1 MADDA
6 QTLRTMS
13 ATALAAAIRKGRT
26 SSRAVLEAHIAAL
39 LATRDRNAWVAERFA
54 QARAEADAAD
64 EDVRAQHPRAE
75 RRFHGVPFTVKE
87 SIASAGMPW
96 TAGLV
101 ARTGLR
107 AQHDAPVVA
116 RMREAGAIPMAA
128 TNVSELCMWM
138 ESSNAV
144 YGRTSNAYDPHRI
157 AGGSSG
163 GEGSAIGS
171 GASPMG
177 IGADVGGSIRMPA
190 FFNGVFG
197 HKASPGMIPN
207 AGQHPTSDGGLL
219 ATGPLARRA
228 EDLAGLLETL
238 AGPHPDC
245 PRTRDIPLGDPG
257 RVSLH
262 GLTVLDVPDNG
273 LVAVSPGLRDAQARA
288 TQALTNAGAK
298 VARAAFGDLKQSF
311 LLWGAAMGEEEGAGA
326 FRGLLGRSWGDLLPH
341 LFRRDAHTLPAVVL
355 GLVEDIPTWIPGGN
369 RSALRTLARL
379 RGEILEQLGD
389 GVLLYPSYAEVAPPH
404 GQPIR
409 TPWRFVYTAVWNALQ
424 LPACQ
429 VPLGLDAQGLPT
441 GVQVIT
447 APGNDATALAVACEL
462 ERAYGGWVPPWQAS
476 PDASSA
482 RGRHASL

>member
-6 QTLRTMS
+6 QTLRSMS
-13 ATALAAAIRKGRT
+13 ATALAAAIRDGRT
-26 SSRAVLEAHIAAL
+26 SSRTVVEAHIAAL
-39 LATRDRNAWVAERFA
+39 VQTSDRNAWVAERFDA
-54 QARAEADAAD
+54 ARAEADAAD
-64 EDVRAQHPRAE
+64 HDVAQAHPRAL

-87 SIASAGMPW
+87 SIATAGMPW

-101 ARTGLR
+101 ARAGLR
-107 AQHDAPVVA
+107 ARHDAPVVA
-116 RMREAGAIPMAA
+116 RMRQAGAIPMAS

-144 YGRTSNAYDPHRI
+144 YGRTSNAYDANRI

-228 EDLAGLLETL
+228 EDLAGLLQTL
-238 AGPHPDC
+238 AGPHSDC
-245 PRTRDIPLGDPG
+245 PRTRDIPLGDPAAI
-257 RVSLH
+257 SLR
-262 GLTVLDVPDNG
+262 GLRVLDVPDNG
-273 LVAVSPGLRDAQARA
+273 LVAVSTTLRDAQQRA
-288 TQALTNAGAK
+288 ASALAEAGAN
-298 VARAAFGDLKQSF
+298 VTRAAFGDLKQSF

-326 FRGLLGRSWGDLLPH
+326 FRGLLGRRWRDLLPH
-341 LFRRDAHTLPAVVL
+341 LVRRDQHTLPAVVL
-355 GLVEDIPTWIPGGN
+355 GLVEDVPNWIPGGN
-369 RSALRTLARL
+369 RSALTTLARL

-404 GQPIR
+404 GQPVW

-447 APGNDATALAVACEL
+447 APGNDAAAIAVALEL
-462 ERAYGGWVPPWQAS
+462 ERAYGGWVAPWQVQA
-476 PDASSA
+476 
-482 RGRHASL
+482 